1 MNRIKEI
8 RLQKEL
14 MQKDVARRA
23 CISSPYLHDIEN
35 GNRKAGRQTSA
46 IAGNLS
52 SLLGIAK
59 DSKNNV
65 TIRTMAICSPHGVG
79 T

>member
-23 CISSPYLHDIEN
+23 CISSPYLHDIAN
-35 GNRKAGRQTSA
+35 GNRKAGPDVLRR
-46 IAGNLS
+46 
-52 SLLGIAK
+52 IAK
-59 DSKNNV
+59 AMECTVEELKGDSTDGK
-65 TIRTMAICSPHGVG
+65 IA
-79 T
+79 